1 MALKDLKEYPDVSF
15 IENMSSEEIQEHY
28 MQTMQEKY
36 QELTGKKLILHDADP
51 LKLIAQANCLLL
63 YQIAQ
68 YADRAGKM
76 ALLKYSYG
84 DYLEN
89 IGALKRIRRIEG
101 SAART
106 KLRFTLSI
114 KRISTTVIPK
124 GTRVTANDGI
134 YFETEDILEILPGE
148 MNGEAAA
155 CCKESG
161 SIGNGYEPGSLT
173 IMVDPVA
180 YVDSVENISVSE
192 GGANRESDETL
203 AERIYLAPSAWST
216 AGPDDAYKYWV
227 KTYDVGITDV
237 KVFSPTPGIVEI
249 YFLMQNGAIPEESM
263 LEGLEEYLM
272 KEEIRP
278 LTDNVRVVAPV
289 QQDYEIDV
297 TYYVNE
303 SDRSRAALIQTL
315 AENAVEEFAV
325 WQREKIGRDINPDRL
340 RKMLIDA
347 GAKRVIVRQPEY
359 FSIPKNAVAVLQ
371 GKAQMIY
378 GGVEDD

>member
-51 LKLIAQANCLLL
+51 MKLIAQANCLLL

-89 IGALKRIRRIEG
+89 IGALKGIQRIEG

-180 YVDSVENISVSE
+180 YVDNVENISVSE
-192 GGANRESDETL
+192 GGADRESDETL

-249 YFLMQNGAIPEESM
+249 YFLMQNGAIPEKSM

-315 AENAVEEFAV
+315 AENAIEEFAV

>member
-28 MQTMQEKY
+28 MQAMQEKY

-51 LKLIAQANCLLL
+51 LKLIAQADCLLL

-89 IGALKRIRRIEG
+89 IGALKGIRRIEG

-124 GTRVTANDGI
+124 GTRVTANDGV

-148 MNGEAAA
+148 ISGEVAAY
-155 CCKESG
+155 CKESG
-161 SIGNGYEPGSLT
+161 NIGNGYGLGSLN

-180 YVDSVENISVSE
+180 YVDSVENIAVSE
-192 GGANRESDETL
+192 GGADRESDKTL

-227 KTYDVGITDV
+227 KTYDVGIADV

-315 AENAVEEFAV
+315 AENSIEEFAT

-359 FSIPKNAVAVLQ
+359 LSIPKNAVAVLH
-371 GKAQMIY
+371 GKAQVIY

>member
-89 IGALKRIRRIEG
+89 IGALKGIRRIEG

-148 MNGEAAA
+148 MNGEATA

-315 AENAVEEFAV
+315 AENAIEEFAV

-340 RKMLIDA
+340 RKMLIDV